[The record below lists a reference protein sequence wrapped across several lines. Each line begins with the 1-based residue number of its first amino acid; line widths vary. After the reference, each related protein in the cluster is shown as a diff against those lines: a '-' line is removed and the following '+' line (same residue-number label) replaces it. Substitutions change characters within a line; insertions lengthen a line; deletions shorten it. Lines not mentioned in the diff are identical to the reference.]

1 MMMPGMTPGGPAAGG
16 GGPPAAPAD
25 DGKNRD
31 LLSEKIDKSQCYA
44 RNESTQYPWTNLLIG
59 DTRLGCK
66 SDADEQLILHVEFQ
80 EFVKV
85 HSVKFTEFN
94 SGRDPSESPTL
105 IKLYIN
111 RCNMG
116 FEDVEDVD
124 PTQVIEL
131 TAADLKEDADPIK
144 LQFVK
149 FQRVR
154 SITFFV
160 EENDGGDVSAM
171 GGLKL
176 FGRTVATTNMKDF
189 KAQG

>member
-1 MMMPGMTPGGPAAGG
+1 MPGTTPGGPAAGG
-16 GGPPAAPAD
+16 GGPPAAPDD
-25 DGKNRD
+25 DGKNRE
-31 LLSEKIDKSQCYA
+31 LSDKIDKSQCYA
-44 RNESTQYPWTNLLIG
+44 RNESAQYPWTNLLIG

-80 EFVKV
+80 EHVKV

>member
-1 MMMPGMTPGGPAAGG
+1 
-16 GGPPAAPAD
+16 
-25 DGKNRD
+25 
-31 LLSEKIDKSQCYA
+31 
-44 RNESTQYPWTNLLIG
+44 
-59 DTRLGCK
+59 
-66 SDADEQLILHVEFQ
+66 
-80 EFVKV
+80 
-85 HSVKFTEFN
+85 
-94 SGRDPSESPTL
+94 
-105 IKLYIN
+105 
-111 RCNMG
+111 
-116 FEDVEDVD
+116 VD

-189 KAQG
+189 KKQG